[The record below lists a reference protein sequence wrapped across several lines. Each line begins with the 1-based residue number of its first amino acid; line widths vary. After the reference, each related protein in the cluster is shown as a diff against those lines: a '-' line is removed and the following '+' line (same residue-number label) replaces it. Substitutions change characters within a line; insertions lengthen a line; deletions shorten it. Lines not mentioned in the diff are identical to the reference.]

1 MKINYGPGLDRL
13 GRSLSNVGGLFT
25 SLYEQKAMETLQAI
39 DDKYQG
45 EASLAK
51 AELSKFTA
59 QWMLNP
65 ENLKFDEDLTEISER
80 YANDLM
86 TFYDNNVAQTFTT
99 EYGKEMFK
107 TDVVAMESATNGIRA
122 LEEAGRFHKK
132 DIEAIALRVIDDA
145 STNPALL
152 FNEAKGMINAQL
164 DVLESR
170 VGVPDIEGRR
180 KAALRTL
187 DDTQIKKSFNEA
199 NLDEDTLLEMADA
212 LGDSSYDGALM
223 EHSWFK
229 RLHENLS
236 EPYKGTHAL
245 KEAIKKATD
254 ERDKELTAQ
263 AETYVYGKSSVG
275 EWIDIEDMD
284 YLTTQVNHRN
294 LLPMLKVRSRAV
306 DHNDSIVTGAW
317 KDPLDRGF
325 YIDVDEFNA
334 IENPYTRNKFITQSI
349 GNAIK
354 GGMEIEVSAPVS
366 AFTKGVVDYS
376 MDTYRGSGDIRDL
389 APALLFG
396 NLQMGV
402 PQSRLDVVDG
412 IAEELGFT
420 TEELEEVLEVANEM
434 GISSDDK
441 IAQLRTNQAKVRV
454 VAEETEIP
462 EPQVENIIELAI
474 ERGVIEQSPEQPLRL
489 SLALPSLSTAG
500 IDLPEEPLAEET
512 AVEEIVEEPAE
523 DAVASIAEELG
534 TEPEVVQEVLDSV
547 FSTPWLEE
555 PDAMPIQAREEE
567 GTPEKLTYIDIVN
580 KINNGEYAG
589 NIEALKKD
597 IANLPIASQGLM
609 IEAAQNVEAWQKAN
623 EGNSLQ
629 SLVELENLLDN
640 PDVPK
645 IDYLNAVIQEWR
657 VGNITQEKYNE
668 FWNKASKKKEHP
680 HWSGVEKAIDSF
692 AKKVNASISDVDT
705 IREWA
710 VVTVAENPGILDT
723 REGRA
728 IVTDGIEKTLVG
740 KRMEGLLGLWGDIAY
755 GAGSRGASGK
765 ITNDI
770 FQTFI
775 SDFYA
780 GKYAPFVDKG
790 TINVLVS
797 SGMYNKK
804 DSEMKDSVAQML
816 FQKPYKDLGSGY
828 MQNLVDTNVHV
839 AKASVAYKGAID
851 SIVGVDSKPYYD
863 PVNNRFVYEVG
874 DGVFAYPRNLN
885 PSQAGGADGLDLVL
899 VKPQRNWDNDKKA
912 YHYLWTKTIT
922 EDPRDYLPF
931 NEQYVSITLSKDIE
945 KVSNQLTKAYQNIQD
960 TKVVAEKAKA
970 GGFDKKSGGVSGVS
984 LPWGMLR
991 YLGDY
996 DKAVEEAVED
1006 ARSLERQLE
1015 RTKSPQVT
1023 YQDIIRSMERTD
1035 VWPR

>member
-86 TFYDNNVAQTFTT
+86 TFYDNNIAQTFTT

-107 TDVVAMESATNGIRA
+107 ADVVAMESATNGIRA
-122 LEEAGRFHKK
+122 LEEAGKFHKK

-164 DVLESR
+164 DVLETR

-199 NLDEDTLLEMADA
+199 NLDEETLLEMVDA
-212 LGDSSYDGALM
+212 LGDSNYDGALM

-263 AETYVYGKSSVG
+263 ADTYVYGKSSMG

-317 KDPLDRGF
+317 KDTLDRGF
-325 YIDVDEFNA
+325 YVDVGEFNA
-334 IENPYTRNKFITQSI
+334 ITNPYTRNKFITQSI

-441 IAQLRTNQAKVRV
+441 IAQLRTNRARVRT
-454 VAEETEIP
+454 VAEATELP

-474 ERGVIEQSPEQPLRL
+474 ERGIIEEPLGQP
-489 SLALPSLSTAG
+489 PVK
-500 IDLPEEPLAEET
+500 DEPLPEETVEAVAEE
-512 AVEEIVEEPAE
+512 VKEEPAE
-523 DAVASIAEELG
+523 DVVASIAEELG
-534 TEPEVVQEVLDSV
+534 TEPEVVQEVLGSV

-555 PDAMPIQAREEE
+555 PDVVSMQSRVEE
-567 GTPEKLTYIDIVN
+567 GTPEKLTYVDIVN

-589 NIEALKKD
+589 NIEALRKD
-597 IANLPIASQGLM
+597 IANLPIDSQSLM

-657 VGNITQEKYNE
+657 FGNITQEKYNE

-680 HWSGVEKAIDSF
+680 YWSGVEKAIDSF

-728 IVTDGIEKTLVG
+728 IVTDGIEKTLVS
-740 KRMEGLLGLWGDIAY
+740 KRMEGLLGLWGDISY

-775 SDFYA
+775 SNFYS

-816 FQKPYKDLGSGY
+816 FNKSYSDLGSGY

-945 KVSNQLTKAYQNIQD
+945 KVSNQLTKAYQNIQN
-960 TKVVAEKAKA
+960 TKAVAEKAKS
-970 GGFDKKSGGVSGVS
+970 GGYDNKSGGIMGVS
-984 LPWGMLR
+984 LPSGLWKYM
-991 YLGDY
+991 GDY
-996 DKAVEEAVED
+996 DKMVEEAVED